1 MTQKILVALDDSAN
15 AMRAVEK
22 IAATYSRENQITLYS
37 ALPDVD
43 FSCLMDLNTLNRDQL
58 DLHYTLCNDMQ
69 AQKKQQV
76 ELALKKAKRL
86 LMQSG
91 FAEKNITIKIDRGS
105 SDIASDI
112 INEAEDGYDIIVMG
126 RRGRSALKE
135 FFLGSISQKVLHAVR
150 DKSVLIVA

>member
-37 ALPDVD
+37 ALPEVD
-43 FSCLMDLNTLNRDQL
+43 FKCIMDLTSLNREQL
-58 DLHYTLCNDMQ
+58 DLHYSLCSDMQ
-69 AQKKQQV
+69 AQKKQQI
-76 ELALKKAKRL
+76 ELALKKAKKL
-86 LMQSG
+86 LLQSG
-91 FAEKNITIKIDRGS
+91 FAEKNVTTKIERGS

-112 INEAEDGYDIIVMG
+112 VNEADDGYDVIVMG

-135 FFLGSISQKVLHAVR
+135 FILGSISQKVLHAVKE
-150 DKSVLIVA
+150 KSVLIVG